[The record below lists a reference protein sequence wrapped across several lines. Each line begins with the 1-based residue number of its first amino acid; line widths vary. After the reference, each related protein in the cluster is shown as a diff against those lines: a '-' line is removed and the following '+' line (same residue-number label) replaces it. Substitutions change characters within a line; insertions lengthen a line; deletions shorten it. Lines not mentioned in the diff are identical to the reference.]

1 MAIPKFEDFKA
12 PWETDANGQPIAEDA
27 QVVDKGVL
35 KKWAW
40 NLMNDKDKAQTGRD
54 TNASKIGELTAQIET
69 LKGAAPAGGGAADS
83 SNPEIKKLMDLVK
96 DMSEKASN
104 AELHSAKVTVLT
116 TKGLDPVDDM
126 SFFEKLGTAEE
137 IEAMADKL
145 VERGLAKKKE
155 AGEGEENHEVGL
167 DGKPVLKLNNG
178 TPTGAD
184 DGQLKVSVSDFLA
197 GYQSGN
203 PLF

>member
-1 MAIPKFEDFKA
+1 VAIPKFEEFKA
-12 PWETDANGQPIAEDA
+12 PWELDANGQPLAEDA
-27 QVVDKGVL
+27 QVIDKGKL
-35 KKWAW
+35 KKHLY
-40 NLMNDKDKAQTGRD
+40 NLLGDKDKAQTARD

-69 LKGAAPAGGGAADS
+69 LKAADPAGAADS

-104 AELHSAKVTVLT
+104 AELKAAKVTVLT
-116 TKGLDPVDDM
+116 TKGLDPIGDM
-126 SFFEKLGTAEE
+126 AFFEKLSTAEE

-145 VERGLAKKKE
+145 VERGLAKKTE
-155 AGEGEENHEVGL
+155 ATPEGEEGGAL
-167 DGKPVLKLNNG
+167 DGKPAAPLNNG
-178 TPTGAD
+178 TPPGAN
-184 DGQLKVSVSDFLA
+184 DGELKVSVTDFLA